1 MCRLRFVMEHSGPS
15 DSAAVGSVQLAKA
28 VLSRKQLSDFPEDE
42 FSGQEHKVNI
52 IDLSRNSLSSIP
64 GTISVY
70 TNLIE
75 LDISN
80 NRISGIPDE
89 IVALK
94 HLRSLICKNNQLETN
109 SLPKDF
115 GKCVSLETVNFS
127 GNTMLDF
134 PMQFTE
140 IQTLKAAYLGGN
152 RIRQIPTAI
161 QNLQRLE
168 RLYLGGNQL
177 TSIPLELGSLPR
189 LACLVLSDN
198 RIETVPSELVNL
210 RSLKSLSLH
219 NNRITTLPPQI
230 ISLGD
235 LCELSLRGNPLVVR
249 FVRDFTW
256 QPPSL
261 LELAGR
267 TIKNRGIA
275 YTAEDLPL
283 SLIHYLDSARHCLNP
298 KCSGVYF
305 SSRVE
310 HIKFVDFCGKY
321 RLPLMQYL
329 CSPSCTSSSSG
340 NYSSSSYT
348 SSSDTESDEEAAVPS
363 NKMKK
368 VLLG

>member
-1 MCRLRFVMEHSGPS
+1 MEHSTR
-15 DSAAVGSVQLAKA
+15 DSGAVESVQLAKA
-28 VLSRKQLSDFPEDE
+28 ALSRKQLSNFPEDE
-42 FSGQEHKVNI
+42 FIGQEQIVNI

-64 GTISVY
+64 KTIALF
-70 TNLIE
+70 TNMIE

-80 NRISGIPDE
+80 NRISRLPDE

-94 HLRSLICKNNQLETN
+94 NLRTLICKNNRLDT
-109 SLPKDF
+109 SSIPKDF
-115 GKCVSLETVNFS
+115 GICASLETVNFS

-134 PMQFTE
+134 PMQLTE
-140 IQTLKAAYLGGN
+140 IGTLKSVYLGGN
-152 RIRQIPTAI
+152 RIRQLPPAI

-168 RLYLGGNQL
+168 ILYLGGNQL
-177 TSIPLELGSLPR
+177 TSIPVELSCLPR
-189 LACLVLSDN
+189 LMSLVLSDN
-198 RIETVPSELVNL
+198 RIESVPAQLAQLHN
-210 RSLKSLSLH
+210 LKSLSLH

-230 ISLGD
+230 VSLGD

-249 FVRDFTW
+249 FVRDLTW

-267 TIKNRGIA
+267 TIKNRGIP
-275 YTAEDLPL
+275 YTAEDLPH
-283 SLIHYLDSARHCLNP
+283 SLIHYLDSAQHCLNP

-305 SSRVE
+305 TSRVE

-329 CSPSCTSSSSG
+329 CSPSCTSNSSSSS
-340 NYSSSSYT
+340 YSSSSYT
-348 SSSDTESDEEAAVPS
+348 SSSDTESEDEGAVPS
-363 NKMKK
+363 NKLKK